1 MSQRLLVGI
10 LAAAALCAAAPAHA
24 VVRGKPVH
32 ALALYGEPKY
42 GPTQAFDY
50 INADAPKGG
59 RLRLAANNT
68 FDTFNAFSIKG
79 TPAAGLAYLGNN
91 GFFTEGLTV
100 QGADEPFTQYCLLCE
115 TMELAPDNGWIEYT
129 LRPQAKFHDGTPV
142 TAEDVIFSFDELLNK
157 GTPLYRLYWG
167 DVEKAEKTG
176 ARKVRFT
183 FKTKDNAELP
193 LILGQ
198 LPVLSKA
205 FWEKRGVEAT
215 TLDIPN
221 GTGPYKIASF
231 EPGRFIVYR
240 RDPGYW
246 GKDLAVT
253 RGTHNFDEIRFDYY
267 RDDQVAFEAFKAYQ
281 HDHITEN
288 TALRWATGYDQK
300 IIDAGLMMKE
310 TFTDGMPDNAQGF
323 AMNLRRAKF
332 QDIRVREAL
341 ALAFD
346 FDSNNKTIAYGQYSP
361 MESYFQGSELAA
373 AGLPQ
378 GEELEILS
386 RYKGRVPDEVFTRP
400 FQPPRTTG
408 AGNVRDNLLKAR
420 NLLAAAGWQ
429 VKNGVLTGPAGE
441 PFTFEFLIW
450 QPGIERWVN
459 PYLQNLERLGI
470 KGTLRVIDT
479 TQAINRLNEYDF
491 DMIVGV
497 PGQSISP
504 GNEQRDYWGSAAADR
519 PGGRNYGGIKNPV
532 VDEIIEGLI
541 KAQTRESLVA
551 HTRALDRVL
560 LWNWYVVPELSVGV
574 TRHAYWNK
582 FGHPARVPLH
592 GPDLTTWWLDPA
604 KAAKV
609 DAARSA
615 RK

>member
-1 MSQRLLVGI
+1 MSPRLLVGL
-10 LAAAALCAAAPAHA
+10 LAAFAVAAAAPAEA

-32 ALALYGEPKY
+32 ALALYGEPKF
-42 GPTQAFDY
+42 GPDQPFDY
-50 INADAPKGG
+50 VNVNAPKGG

-79 TPAAGLAYLGNN
+79 SPAAGLAFLGSN
-91 GFFTEGLTV
+91 GFFTEGLTT
-100 QGADEPFTQYCLLCE
+100 QGADEPFTQYCLICE
-115 TMELAPDNGWIEYT
+115 TMELAEDNSSIEYA
-129 LRPQAKFHDGTPV
+129 LRAEAKFHDGTAV
-142 TAEDVIFSFDELLNK
+142 TPEDIIFTFETLLAK
-157 GTPLYRLYWG
+157 GMPHYRLYWG

-176 ARKVRFT
+176 PRKVKFT

-205 FWEKRGVEAT
+205 FWEKRGIEAS
-215 TLDIPN
+215 TLDVPVS
-221 GTGPYKIASF
+221 TGPYKIANF

-240 RDPGYW
+240 RDPNYW
-246 GKDLAVT
+246 GKDLVVT
-253 RGTHNFDEIRFDYY
+253 QGTHNFDEIRFDYY

-300 IIDAGLMMKE
+300 VIDSGLMMKE
-310 TFTDGMPDNAQGF
+310 QFTDGRPDNAQGF

-346 FDSNNKTIAYGQYSP
+346 FDSANKTIAHGQYSP

-373 AGLPQ
+373 TGLPT

-386 RYKGRVPDEVFTRP
+386 KYKGKVPDEVFTKP

-408 AGNVRDNLLKAR
+408 GGNVRENLLKAR
-420 NLLAAAGWQ
+420 NLLTAAGWDI
-429 VKNGVLTGPAGE
+429 KNGVLTNQAGE

-450 QPGIERWVN
+450 QPGIERWVS

-470 KGTLRVIDT
+470 KGSLRVIDT
-479 TQAINRLNEYDF
+479 TQAVNRLNDYDF
-491 DMIVGV
+491 DMIIGV

-504 GNEQRDYWGSAAADR
+504 GNEQREFWGTASGQN
-519 PGGRNYGGIKNPV
+519 PGGRNYGGIANPV

-541 KAQTRESLVA
+541 KAPTRESLIA

-574 TRHAYWNK
+574 IRHAYWNK
-582 FGHPARVPLH
+582 FGHPPGVPMH

-609 DAARSA
+609 DAARSPG
-615 RK
+615 K